1 MTAYSFL
8 DVQASIIGPGLNATI
23 GSTPGSSQVG
33 SSAGVAKEGITVEYD
48 DPKSTVITAADG
60 TIMTNLHATQT
71 GKVTIRLIKTS
82 PINAVLSQGYAAQRS
97 SAANW
102 AQNTI
107 TVTDVVSGDVAG
119 GTNLAYEKFPSDTW
133 AEDGNILEWV
143 FIGIVNNNLGP
154 GAATIPT

>member
-107 TVTDVVSGDVAG
+107 IVTDVVSGDVAG
-119 GTNLAYEKFPSDTW
+119 G
-133 AEDGNILEWV
+133 
-143 FIGIVNNNLGP
+143 
-154 GAATIPT
+154 